1 MTDDVPIVPIG
12 MIQCEGEPVE
22 GQCLNGQYI
31 TVPSLRIQ
39 AMMEFQCSHNTS
51 HRACVWIEG
60 YPQDAV
66 PSDFD
71 VTLTESQNLS
81 MVEVDG
87 QRVRPKTARG
97 VLNRARYEER
107 KAQIEEEEGEGE

>member
-1 MTDDVPIVPIG
+1 MTDDIPIVPIG
-12 MIQCEGEPVE
+12 IIQCEGEPVE

-31 TVPSLRIQ
+31 TIPSLRIQ
-39 AMMEFQCSHNTS
+39 AMMEFQCAHATS
-51 HRACVWIEG
+51 HRACVWLVD

-71 VTLTESQNLS
+71 VVLTESQSLS

-87 QRVRPKTARG
+87 ARVRPKTARG
-97 VLNRARYEER
+97 VLNVARYEER
-107 KAQIEEEEGEGE
+107 KAQIEEEEGEEE